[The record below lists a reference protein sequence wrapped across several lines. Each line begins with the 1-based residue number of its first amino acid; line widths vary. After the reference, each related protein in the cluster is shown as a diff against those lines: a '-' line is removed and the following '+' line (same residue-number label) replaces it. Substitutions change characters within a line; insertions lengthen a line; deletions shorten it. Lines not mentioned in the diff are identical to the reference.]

1 MEPYYT
7 KIIMLIVLVLLS
19 GFFSAT
25 ETAFSSLNK
34 IRLKNLANNGST
46 RAKKTLELADNY
58 SSLIT
63 TILVGN
69 NIVNILSASLAAALF
84 IDILGEESGIGVS
97 TLVMTLVVLIF
108 GEITPKNIAKEI
120 AETYAM
126 AVTPIMNLLMILLT
140 PIVFIFNLWKIMLNR
155 LFNFTKDEGV
165 TSDEL
170 VTIIEEA
177 EAEGDLKEH
186 ESDLIVAAIEFSD
199 LEVKE
204 ILTPRVDVVAINKE
218 TPIDEIKNVF
228 KENSFSRLPV
238 YDGTIDNI
246 VGIVHEKDFYHLY
259 YTKDNADIDINSI
272 IKDIIFTNPNIK
284 VASLLKLLQASKSH
298 IAVVID
304 EYGGTLGII
313 TMEDIL
319 EELVGEIYD
328 EHDEVEENYQRIDD
342 NTILVECDSDV
353 EDLFEYL
360 GLKEIDEYE
369 FNTVSGW
376 IIHMLD
382 RMPKINDTFD
392 YKNYTIIITDADNK
406 KAIQAKVI
414 TNNIDNIS
422 EE

>member
-360 GLKEIDEYE
+360 GLKETDEYE